1 MTAIEIDARHRAVA
15 ELLKS
20 NPSITGREA
29 AKQLGISETA
39 FRRYKH
45 KIHEESLGAIAKV
58 QENRYK
64 RAYDELRAKVVSLE
78 TALTNK
84 EEELQKYAI
93 ISDMPKV
100 KDITIQDSDK
110 REVVPVLVASDW
122 HIEETVSAAITNG
135 LNEYNLH
142 IAEDSIKQF
151 FNKSCQLIENTKKE
165 HIVNTVVLAIL
176 GDIINGVLRSEDLES
191 NQTTPID
198 AVSIARALIYTGI
211 KTLVSST
218 GCNLHV
224 ICCVGNHGRLTDKI
238 HYSNQVHNSLEY
250 LIYKTLE
257 RDFRDH
263 DKVTFDVSEAPYVI
277 QSIFGIKVRFHHGHA
292 ARFNGGIG
300 GLAVPVIRKTQQ
312 MNTIEHADLD
322 VIGHFHSAQT
332 FSNVIVN
339 GSLVGSNGFSMS
351 LGLPHDIP
359 KQTYFEIDSKY
370 GRTVVRPICIDRVV
384 KKAKI
389 KEIS

>member
-1 MTAIEIDARHRAVA
+1 MTAIEIDARYRAVSD
-15 ELLKS
+15 LLKS
-20 NPSITGREA
+20 NPTISGRKA
-29 AKQLGISETA
+29 AELLGISETA
-39 FRRYKH
+39 FRRYKG
-45 KIHEESLGAIAKV
+45 KIRDEYKDAEAKV
-58 QENRYK
+58 QESRYR
-64 RAYDELRAKVVSLE
+64 RAYDALKSKVTYLEEALSDKDAELR
-78 TALTNK
+78 
-84 EEELQKYAI
+84 KYAI

-100 KDITIQDSDK
+100 KDITTKDSGK

-135 LNEYNLH
+135 LNEYNLQ

-151 FNKSCQLIENTKKE
+151 FNKACGMIERTKQYNT
-165 HIVNTVVLAIL
+165 VNTIVLAIL
-176 GDIINGVLRSEDLES
+176 GDIINGVLRAEDLES
-191 NQTTPID
+191 NQTTPVD

-211 KTLVSST
+211 KKLVSST
-218 GCNLHV
+218 GCKIHV
-224 ICCVGNHGRLTDKI
+224 ICCVGNHGRVTEKI

-263 DKVTFDVSEAPYVI
+263 DKVTFNVSEAPYVI
-277 QSIFGIKVRFHHGHA
+277 QPIFGVSVRFHHGHS

-300 GLAVPVIRKTQQ
+300 GLAVPVIRKAQQ

-322 VIGHFHSAQT
+322 VIGHFHSAQV

-370 GRTVVRPICIDRVV
+370 GRTVVAPICIDRAV
-384 KKAKI
+384 KKAKVQ
-389 KEIS
+389 EIS